1 MENTL
6 ENKAKFFA
14 QYWNQDCF
22 FCGRPEQKEP
32 YKVYHYQGI
41 LEKYPDISY
50 LHLKPLSSITDED
63 ANAITIYGLY
73 SKGRFNEVGYDTP
86 SGFQRYSSDSIDF
99 IRSRGYAIRYLGL
112 SVEKMIE
119 YGWIKLQ
126 EV

>member
-6 ENKAKFFA
+6 DNKSRFFA
-14 QYWNQDCF
+14 LYWGQECF
-22 FCGRPEQKEP
+22 FCGRPEQKEA
-32 YKVYHYQGI
+32 YNVTLFKEYI
-41 LEKYPDISY
+41 KKYPVESY
-50 LHLKPLSSITDED
+50 LLLKPLSSITDED
-63 ANAITIYGLY
+63 ANTITIYGLY
-73 SKGRFNEVGYDTP
+73 SKGRFNEAGYNTP

-112 SVEKMIE
+112 CVNDLIA